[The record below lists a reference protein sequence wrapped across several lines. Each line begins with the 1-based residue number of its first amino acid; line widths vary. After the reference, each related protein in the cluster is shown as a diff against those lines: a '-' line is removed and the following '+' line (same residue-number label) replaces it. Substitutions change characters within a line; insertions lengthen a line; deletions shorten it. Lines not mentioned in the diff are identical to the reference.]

1 MSELI
6 SVIVPVYNVENYLHE
21 CLGSILSQTYQNL
34 DIILVN
40 DGSTDRSG
48 QICDDYAA
56 KDSRIRVIHQENGG
70 LSKARNVGIAA
81 ARGAYL
87 TLVDSDD
94 GIHEPFIETLYDQLI
109 AHQADMAISNY
120 YKYDERDGKF
130 YFHNLNQDDLVEVLT
145 PQECLDYQC
154 HVKPYPGFAMVTAW
168 GKLYKKSLF
177 DYISFPVG
185 KLMEDEMTTH
195 KLYLASRRIVFVNQ
209 NHYLY
214 RVRSG
219 SITTDPTLFLKR
231 TRHIIQAY
239 EMKLTDLIIAQKKL
253 ELMINKFFQK
263 LLSLKRELEEHR
275 LEDSP
280 EYQVVCQRLIFFE
293 KDKFEKY

>member
-1 MSELI
+1 MDLI

-21 CLGSILSQTYQNL
+21 CLGSILRQTYQNL

-130 YFHNLNQDDLVEVLT
+130 YFHNLNQDDLVELLS
-145 PQECLDYQC
+145 PQECIDYQC
-154 HVKPYPGFAMVTAW
+154 GIKDYVGVSTITAW
-168 GKLYKKSLF
+168 GKLFKKSLF
-177 DYISFPVG
+177 DGVRFPVG
-185 KLMEDEMTTH
+185 RLMEDEMTIH
-195 KLYLASRRIVFVNQ
+195 KLYLKSDKIVFINK
-209 NHYLY
+209 NYYLY
-214 RVRSG
+214 RIRET
-219 SITTDPTLFLKR
+219 SITQNPELLRRRARDT
-231 TRHIIQAY
+231 ISAY
-239 EMKLTDLIIAQKKL
+239 EIKLTDLILSGFNYDKIIGKFQTMLWIVKGELAGLDEAEMEYQEIVQRLKWL
-253 ELMINKFFQK
+253 E
-263 LLSLKRELEEHR
+263 KRE
-275 LEDSP
+275 D
-280 EYQVVCQRLIFFE
+280 II
-293 KDKFEKY
+293 